1 MKTRFARSFNAA
13 LLAATALAST
23 GWAGVDI
30 PPECRKPGVTLLPL
44 GVRQVSLPY
53 GSMISKDGKSAYFI
67 DPLKG
72 EPFIK
77 NLQSGTL
84 TPVRWKNAPES
95 GKTWPDFVQTDGRT
109 VVRITPA
116 GEIWVM
122 DATTGKATPF
132 GSKLPEQL
140 LQNLKMNGLSRLIVS
155 PDRNTIVVENG
166 TALVAFGKSG
176 TITRHSIRVPANGG
190 GGFYGSLTT
199 SVAFLD
205 DGTVRYASSGGVL
218 QVTDWNPSNG
228 NVTPKFD
235 SSKIQWKALGGKV
248 DPLVYGLGYP
258 GSYGNGLAGG
268 MVGGMPPATSPQKTA
283 KDKESIRELKYS
295 ARTGEII
302 LTTSEG
308 RRLIQGIEP
317 GSEARVEPVVEIQ
330 SLSAGFGIP
339 IQADE
344 RGLFQTSAIV
354 SGNLEQVL
362 NQIEGV
368 TCIDPS
374 LTVAAAGGDCLECR
388 SGTGLQQSS
397 TTQLAQDLATGQL
410 CSSPF
415 EAKSWDKATGPI
427 AAPSEKRP
435 ISRERAELL
444 WLRFQKTGG
453 MEPQKHGSILVSLL
467 RSDLAKNDPAGT
479 RAILQNVQRS
489 SKILYAELA
498 ERMPELLRICT
509 MEPESRPRCQTDQE
523 RQAHLAT
530 AKTLLESLEKPIRES
545 PQAGYMVFPTTFSQ
559 WQRLAPFSNLLATLP
574 AAEKDE
580 HIDFI
585 GQNLADSAAM
595 SPQYRD
601 VFLSKLYKFTSH
613 SVAPLF
619 GEKPK
624 ALTDLTYTRDAA
636 QVTPVVLSSGTLEMN
651 DEAELRNPYGFYSK
665 ALDPISAPAM
675 NKTET
680 QSIAWKSDGRSY
692 SADLSV
698 RALEKKDIIPKDTAP
713 KYDELWKDGRLSG
726 MVVVGSNLK
735 GSSASLMQE
744 YLAYYQSK
752 GFRFSDTR
760 EEMGD
765 FTKHL
770 EAKTASGELDY
781 LIKEAHSDGDEKN
794 LFRMDS
800 RVKILRGERTIPGT
814 SRKESV
820 ELVYPTD
827 DSKTAESK
835 LVSNQA
841 FGEWIRK
848 REQDGKG
855 QFVYFNT
862 SCWSHTKAL
871 HEIEAARSTN
881 LLNIPT
887 QTSACTF
894 VHEGKQNGLHQ
905 VLEGFRNQETYQQVR
920 ARLEPIP
927 KYKDQKEDVYL
938 FPDEPR
944 YQELITKKIATPLD
958 IRLQVRDEKGR
969 PYSIEEGH

>member
-1 MKTRFARSFNAA
+1 MKTRFVRSFNAA
-13 LLAATALAST
+13 LLAATQLAST
-23 GWAGVDI
+23 VWAGVDI
-30 PPECRKPGVTLLPL
+30 PPECRKPGVTVLPAAL
-44 GVRQVSLPY
+44 RQVSLPY
-53 GSMISKDGKSAYFI
+53 GAMLSKDGKSAYFI
-67 DPLKG
+67 DPLQG

-77 NLQSGTL
+77 NLQTGTL
-84 TPVRWKNAPES
+84 TPVRWKNAPEP

-116 GEIWVM
+116 GDIGVM

-132 GSKLPEQL
+132 GSKLPPGLQL
-140 LQNLKMNGLSRLIVS
+140 ALNKNGTSRLVVS
-155 PDRNTIVVENG
+155 PDQKTLVVEQG
-166 TALVAFGKSG
+166 TELVALGKSG
-176 TITRHSIRVPANGG
+176 AITRHSIQVPSNGG
-190 GGFYGSLTT
+190 GGFYGSLTN
-199 SVAFLD
+199 SVDFLA
-205 DGTVRYASSGGVL
+205 DGTVRYASSGGIGAL

-235 SSKIQWKALGGKV
+235 SSKIQWKALGGKL
-248 DPLVYGLGYP
+248 DPPVFGGGYP
-258 GSYGNGLAGG
+258 GAYAGG
-268 MVGGMPPATSPQKTA
+268 YVGGMPTKPSQQKPP
-283 KDKESIRELKYS
+283 KEKESIRELKYS
-295 ARTGEII
+295 PATGEVI

-308 RRLIQGIEP
+308 RRLIQGIEA

-330 SLSAGFGIP
+330 SLGAGFGMP

-344 RGLFQTSAIV
+344 RGEFQTSAIV

-374 LTVAAAGGDCLECR
+374 LTVAPAGADCPECR
-388 SGTGLQQSS
+388 SGTGLQQSP
-397 TTQLAQDLATGQL
+397 TTKLAQDFAVGQL

-427 AAPSEKRP
+427 SAPSEKRP
-435 ISRERAELL
+435 ISRERADLL

-453 MEPQKHGSILVSLL
+453 LDPQKHGTILLSML

-479 RAILQNVQRS
+479 RAILQNLYRS
-489 SKILYAELA
+489 SKVLYDELA
-498 ERMPELLRICT
+498 ERMPELLKICT
-509 MEPESRPRCQTDQE
+509 MEPEGRPRCQTDPE

-530 AKTLLESLEKPIRES
+530 ARTVLESLEKPIRES
-545 PQAGYMVFPTTFSQ
+545 PQAGYMVVPTTFSE
-559 WQRLAPFSNLLATLP
+559 WQRLAPFSNLLAALP
-574 AAEKDE
+574 AAEKKE

-636 QVTPVVLSSGTLEMN
+636 LVTPVVLSSGTLEMN
-651 DEAELRNPYGFYSK
+651 GQTELRNAYGFYSK
-665 ALDPISAPAM
+665 TLDPISAPAM
-675 NKTET
+675 NKTEA

-698 RALEKKDIIPKDTAP
+698 RALEKKDIIPKEPAP

-726 MVVVGSNLK
+726 MIVVGSNLK

-744 YLAYYQSK
+744 YLAYFQSR
-752 GFRFSDTR
+752 GFRFSGTR
-760 EEMGD
+760 DEVGD

-800 RVKILRGERTIPGT
+800 RVKILRGEREIPGT

-820 ELVYPTD
+820 ELVYPAD
-827 DSKTAESK
+827 DSGAAESK

-848 REQDGKG
+848 REKDGKG

-871 HEIEAARSTN
+871 HEIEAAQSTK

-887 QTSACTF
+887 LTSACTF
-894 VHEGKQNGLHQ
+894 VHEGKQNGLYQ
-905 VLEGFRNQETYQQVR
+905 VLEGFRNQETYEKVR
-920 ARLEPIP
+920 SRLEPIP
-927 KYKDQKEDVYL
+927 KYREQKDDVYL

-944 YQELITKKIATPLD
+944 YQDLITKKIATPLD
-958 IRLQVRDEKGR
+958 IGLEIRDEKGR
-969 PYSIEEGH
+969 PYSIEEEH